1 MKIHGNSR
9 QNEKLHHLYGIYD
22 EEDKS
27 LFKYGISD
35 KPIGE
40 DDYSAR
46 MREQVDYLNLA
57 VGWLRY
63 FAKIILRGIAGRQ
76 EARRLEDEY
85 IADYRSK
92 HGTNP
97 RGNREG

>member
-1 MKIHGNSR
+1 MKVHGNSR
-9 QNEKLHHLYGIYD
+9 QNDKHHHLYAIYD
-22 EEDKS
+22 KEDNS

-35 KPIGE
+35 KPIGD

-63 FAKIILRGIAGRQ
+63 FAKILIRGISGRK
-76 EARRLEDEY
+76 EARRWEDEH
-85 IADYRSK
+85 IADYHSK
-92 HGTNP
+92 YGTNP
-97 RGNREG
+97 RGNRER